1 MKKDH
6 LQENRSR
13 IKEKASPQEGALW
26 GCQRPAAVLAEKGGA
41 PEGPGRAEGPGDVQS
56 RWE

>member
-13 IKEKASPQEGALW
+13 NQGEGVPQEGALW
-26 GCQRPAAVLAEKGGA
+26 GSQHLAAVLAEKGGA
-41 PEGPGRAEGPGDVQS
+41 PEEPSRAEGPGDVKS
-56 RWE
+56 GWE

>member
-6 LQENRSR
+6 LQENSSR
-13 IKEKASPQEGALW
+13 NQGEGVPQEGVLW

-41 PEGPGRAEGPGDVQS
+41 PEEPGGAEGPGD
-56 RWE
+56 